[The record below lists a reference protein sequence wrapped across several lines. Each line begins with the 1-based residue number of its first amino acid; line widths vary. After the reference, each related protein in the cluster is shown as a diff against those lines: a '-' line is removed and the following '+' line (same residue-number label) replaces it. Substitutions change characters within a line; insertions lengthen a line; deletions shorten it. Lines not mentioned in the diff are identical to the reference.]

1 MTSSDL
7 TNDCNELRAV
17 NNITPLIC
25 EPLKKKAKKQTSIGA
40 YFKQIKNVTNKDGS
54 KTQFERQLDPLK
66 EKPTVFDS
74 KLVCKGC
81 HKASFT
87 TLKGLRGHESCCK
100 AALIYELRQEIDDKL
115 WYINE
120 SSELF
125 IQSNMVNAEYKVI
138 ARDQG
143 NTQESNSS
151 VLLSSLSSSFLLN

>member
-25 EPLKKKAKKQTSIGA
+25 EPLKKKAKKQTSMGA
-40 YFKQIKNVTNKDGS
+40 YFKQIKIVTNKDGS

-87 TLKGLRGHESCCK
+87 TLKGLQGHESCCK
-100 AALIYELRQEIDDKL
+100 AALIYELNCSSKAIWSMLNIKL
-115 WYINE
+115 
-120 SSELF
+120 LL
-125 IQSNMVNAEYKVI
+125 VI
-138 ARDQG
+138 RV
-143 NTQESNSS
+143 TLKR
-151 VLLSSLSSSFLLN
+151 VITLYY

>member
-1 MTSSDL
+1 M
-7 TNDCNELRAV
+7 
-17 NNITPLIC
+17 
-25 EPLKKKAKKQTSIGA
+25 GA
-40 YFKQIKNVTNKDGS
+40 YFKQIRIVTNKDGS

-87 TLKGLRGHESCCK
+87 TLKGLQGHESCCK
-100 AALIYELRQEIDDKL
+100 ASLIYELRQEIDEKL
-115 WYINE
+115 RYINQ
-120 SSELF
+120 SSEFF

-143 NTQESNSS
+143 NTQESNIE
-151 VLLSSLSSSFLLN
+151 